1 MKRTAFTTDI
11 AALLLR
17 VCFGFT
23 MLFGHG
29 WGKFLKLIGDGPIK
43 WADPIG
49 LGPEISLGLATFAE
63 LFCAGALIIGL
74 FTRLATIPLIITMGV
89 AFFIVHIDDPFN
101 KMESPLMYM
110 TAYIAILLLGAGRF
124 SVDHLIRGKK

>member
-1 MKRTAFTTDI
+1 MKRTAFTIDL

-23 MLFGHG
+23 MLFNHG
-29 WGKFLKLIGDGPIK
+29 WGKFLKLIGDRPIK

-49 LGPEISLGLATFAE
+49 LGPEVSLALASFAE
-63 LFCAGALIIGL
+63 FFCAGALILGL

-89 AFFIVHIDDPFN
+89 AIFIVHIGDPFN
-101 KMESPLMYM
+101 KMELPLMYI

-124 SVDHLIRGKK
+124 SIDHLVRGKK